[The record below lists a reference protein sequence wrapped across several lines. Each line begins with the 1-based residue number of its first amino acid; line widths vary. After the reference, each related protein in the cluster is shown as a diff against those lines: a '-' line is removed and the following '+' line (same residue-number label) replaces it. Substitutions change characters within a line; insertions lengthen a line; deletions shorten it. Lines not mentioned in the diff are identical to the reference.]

1 MKFIRQYDES
11 DCGPACLAMLA
22 QHYKKKTLLSRI
34 REWSKTDQEGTSLF
48 GLIKAAEHLGIKLTG
63 VKADKVDDIHNS
75 ELPMIAHIINDLG
88 YMHFVIIEKKT
99 KKKLHII
106 DPAKGKEVLLLKDFE
121 KNWTG
126 VLLLVQND
134 PTYGHDN
141 GIPSK
146 YQLFSNII
154 KKNKLTIINILILSI
169 IINLLGIAGA
179 FYFKY
184 LIDSI
189 IPSQILQNLH
199 ILSISVIFL
208 YLVNAF
214 ISLIRFQAS
223 LNLSLKIDMNF
234 MKGYYSHIL
243 NLPFKFFETRKSGEI
258 LSRFS
263 DLAHIREALS
273 SVTITLLVDT
283 LMVFVGGT
291 ILFIQS
297 SILFYITLLLIP
309 LYLIIGLSFRKV
321 LKKYNRL
328 VMEQDA
334 TVSAYLIESFSGYPV
349 IKSFS
354 AEKEIYNK
362 GVQYF
367 QKLINRLYKLSF
379 FTNTQLTINTFMK
392 MATTLIILWV
402 GSFLIM
408 TENLTLGEL
417 ITFNALVIYYIDPI
431 ERLINLQPQIQ
442 SAIVAAQRYL
452 DIIDIKTEDTQ
463 REEDK
468 TTPLDLNF
476 NKQLKLKNVTF
487 QYNFKENTLN
497 NINMVIPKNHKVAI
511 VGESGSGK
519 STIAKLIDN
528 FHIDYEGEITIDD
541 KSIMDVPK
549 KSLRNMISFVTQQ
562 NFIFGATIKENLT
575 IGLNR
580 KVNDNEIHEA
590 CRIVCADNFID
601 KLPQK
606 LNTQL
611 HNGGSNLSGGQLQR
625 IALARAILKDSDI
638 LILDEATSSLDASTE
653 KAILNNI
660 EKQLFNKTLILIT
673 HKLSNVK
680 NANNIYFLKQGEI
693 IEQGD
698 HEQLIN
704 KQGEYYK
711 LWESQF

>member
-1 MKFIRQYDES
+1 
-11 DCGPACLAMLA
+11 MLA

-601 KLPQK
+601 NLPQK

>member
-1 MKFIRQYDES
+1 
-11 DCGPACLAMLA
+11 MLA

-379 FTNTQLTINTFMK
+379 FTNIQLTINTFMK

-468 TTPLDLNF
+468 TTPLDLHF